1 MLKIESQKKDLNESN
16 QDVYDAMNRKKLGV
30 PAAPMGNPLDDLEQ
44 FEMPAP
50 NELPDVPSPDVPTPN
65 APYRQGG
72 YEQSPI
78 DVSDFSIPQTG
89 SNVSQPQVSSDY
101 IQQIAEGVIEE
112 KWDDLMSKVG
122 DIRLWKDKIDND
134 ITSIK
139 QEIVR
144 TQNHFENLQKA
155 VLGKVGEY
163 NENIIN
169 INTEMKALEKVFEK
183 IIQPLTSNI
192 KELDKIT
199 NRLKTKK
206 V

>member
-1 MLKIESQKKDLNESN
+1 VLKIEEPQKKELKESN
-16 QDVYDAMNRKKLGV
+16 QDVYDTINQKKAGV
-30 PAAPMGNPLDDLEQ
+30 PAAPVGNPLDELEQ

-50 NELPDVPSPDVPTPN
+50 NAPSDVPSPQQSVPEPPSAN
-65 APYRQGG
+65 VQ
-72 YEQSPI
+72 
-78 DVSDFSIPQTG
+78 DFSAP
-89 SNVSQPQVSSDY
+89 SMSSSLPQPQVSSDY
-101 IQQIAEGVIEE
+101 IQQIAEEVVEE

-139 QEIVR
+139 QEILR
-144 TQNHFENLQKA
+144 TQNHFASLQKA
-155 VLGKVGEY
+155 VLGKVSEY
-163 NENIIN
+163 NENILN

-192 KELDKIT
+192 KELNRIT
-199 NRLKTKK
+199 NKLKTKK

>member
-1 MLKIESQKKDLNESN
+1 MLKIEEQNPKKSN
-16 QDVYDAMNRKKLGV
+16 KDVYDAVNQEKVGA
-30 PAAPMGNPLDDLEQ
+30 PAAPAGNPLDELEQ

-50 NELPDVPSPDVPTPN
+50 SAPSEVPTSPSQSNVPEPPSADVP
-65 APYRQGG
+65 
-72 YEQSPI
+72 
-78 DVSDFSIPQTG
+78 DFSAPSMGQ
-89 SNVSQPQVSSDY
+89 SLPQPQISSDY
-101 IQQIAEGVIEE
+101 IQQIAEEVVEE

-163 NENIIN
+163 NENILN

-183 IIQPLTSNI
+183 IIQPLTENI
-192 KELDKIT
+192 KELNRIT
-199 NRLKTKK
+199 NKLKTKK
-206 V
+206 I